1 MTTTIQLKRG
11 ISTDWTTNNPVLAAG
26 EVGIETDTNK
36 IKIGNGSTAW
46 TSLEYFSGNSGSGT
60 SNYNELSN
68 QPQINNVTLTGNK
81 SLEDLGITT
90 GGNWVKTNS
99 ITLYSGGN
107 TTPQTISLA
116 DYLPAGYS
124 LYEVIL
130 VTQVVAV
137 APLDSYTDI
146 QVSTQYGN
154 YSLGACKC
162 TNANMANALVT
173 TVTIPVGADRTIT
186 LVGNSNDNGSC
197 TITLRSY
204 RHGTL
209 TSGGS
214 ATAYTDLTNKPSI
227 NGVTLTGDK
236 TSEDLGFMS
245 NANFLP
251 ANHEITVATDGSG
264 DFTSLVDAV
273 NYLRD
278 KYSNGQIRIH
288 VLSGTYA
295 INGYINLDGTL
306 GNISK
311 IIIYGDGIDNTI
323 LNFTNIPS
331 YTGAINIKNIS
342 TFVVIRDL
350 TVVNQDTEKSNRIGI
365 GVKFAPVSVENCKTV
380 NFTEGITSTQAV
392 VRIINKVTI
401 NDCTSAIVAY
411 AGGRICTD
419 YGVQLDFTNCTYGLN
434 VSMGSTVALTYVQRV
449 FNNVTNLTNITM
461 GSITANGYIGG
472 EWHT

>member
-1 MTTTIQLKRG
+1 MNYKRC
-11 ISTDWTTNNPVLAAG
+11 NNGLYRF
-26 EVGIETDTNK
+26 NK
-36 IKIGNGSTAW
+36 KQGG
-46 TSLEYFSGNSGSGT
+46 GSGGT
-60 SNYNELSN
+60 TNYNELSN

-81 SLEDLGITT
+81 
-90 GGNWVKTNS
+90 
-99 ITLYSGGN
+99 
-107 TTPQTISLA
+107 
-116 DYLPAGYS
+116 
-124 LYEVIL
+124 
-130 VTQVVAV
+130 
-137 APLDSYTDI
+137 
-146 QVSTQYGN
+146 
-154 YSLGACKC
+154 
-162 TNANMANALVT
+162 
-173 TVTIPVGADRTIT
+173 
-186 LVGNSNDNGSC
+186 
-197 TITLRSY
+197 
-204 RHGTL
+204 
-209 TSGGS
+209 
-214 ATAYTDLTNKPSI
+214 
-227 NGVTLTGDK
+227 
-236 TSEDLGFMS
+236 TSEDLGLMS

-273 NYLRD
+273 NYLSD

-288 VLSGTYA
+288 ILSGTYA

-331 YTGAINIKNIS
+331 HTGAINIKNIS
-342 TFVVIRDL
+342 TFVVIRNL
-350 TVVNQDTEKSNRIGI
+350 TVVNQDTEKSDRIGI

-401 NDCTSAIVAY
+401 NDCTSGFVAY

-419 YGVQLDFTNCTYGLN
+419 FGVQLVFTNCTYGLN

>member
-1 MTTTIQLKRG
+1 MTVRDVQLQ
-11 ISTDWTTNNPVLAAG
+11 DA
-26 EVGIETDTNK
+26 D
-36 IKIGNGSTAW
+36 
-46 TSLEYFSGNSGSGT
+46 GNSICPVVD
-60 SNYNELSN
+60 YNKLSN

-130 VTQVVAV
+130 VTQVVSV

-214 ATAYTDLTNKPSI
+214 ATAYTDLTNLPSI
-227 NGVTLTGDK
+227 NGVELAGNK
-236 TSEDLGFMS
+236 TSEDLGLMS

-273 NYLRD
+273 NYLKG
-278 KYSNGQIRIH
+278 KYSNGTINIH

-295 INGYINLDGTL
+295 VNGIVSLNENL

-311 IIIYGDGIDNTI
+311 VNIYGDGIDSTI
-323 LNFTNIPS
+323 LNFTNVPN
-331 YTGAINIKNIS
+331 YNGAININNVN
-342 TFVVIRDL
+342 TFFTFKDL
-350 TVVNQDTEKSNRIGI
+350 AIVNQDTEKSTRIGI
-365 GVKFAPVSVENCKTV
+365 SVIFSRATINNCKIV
-380 NFTEGITSTQAV
+380 NFNEGVTSTQGSTV
-392 VRIINKVTI
+392 QIINKVTI
-401 NDCTSAIVAY
+401 NDCTTAIVVY
-411 AGGRICTD
+411 AGGHIS
-419 YGVQLDFTNCTYGLN
+419 TNYNTQFVVTNATTGIS
-434 VSMGSTVALTYVQRV
+434 VAMGSTVALTYVQRV
-449 FNNVTNLTNITM
+449 FNNVTNLTNITI
-461 GSITANGYIGG
+461 GSLNANGYIGG
-472 EWHT
+472 EWRT